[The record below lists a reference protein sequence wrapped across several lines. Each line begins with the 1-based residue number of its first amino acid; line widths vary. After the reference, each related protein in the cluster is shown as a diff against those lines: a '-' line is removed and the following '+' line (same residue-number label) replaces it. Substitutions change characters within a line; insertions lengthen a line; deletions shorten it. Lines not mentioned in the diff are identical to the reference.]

1 MKRSI
6 YAQGFALAAAFLLS
20 ASGMR
25 AADTFKPGDLW
36 PDDQG
41 KHIQA
46 HGGGVI
52 QLGDTYYWFGE
63 DRAPENGRRMRCV
76 SCYASKDLLHW
87 THRAQVFK
95 TDHLED
101 FGRGWI
107 LERPKVF
114 YNDKTKKYVMYMH
127 IDGPLPGHRGGYEL
141 ARVGVAVSDTV
152 DGNYQ
157 YLKSFRP
164 LNHESRDLGQFIDDD
179 GTAYLIFED
188 RPNGF
193 HIARLSDDYLTVEK
207 DICLIPEHLE
217 GGALV
222 HYNGLYYVLGSHLT
236 GWNANPDVYATAK
249 SLSGPWSEFR
259 DIAPPEKNT
268 YGSQSS
274 MLVKVTGTKTT
285 SVIFVGDIWRPD
297 NLGDSRYLWMPLQI
311 GDGKLSLPEPA
322 EWTLDVQTGVATVKK

>member
-1 MKRSI
+1 MQWSI
-6 YAQGFALAAAFLLS
+6 CAQKFALAAAFLLS

-25 AADTFKPGDLW
+25 AADTFKPGELW

-114 YNDKTKKYVMYMH
+114 YNAKTKKYVMYLH